1 MKWFWFCFVFVLFF
15 TGCFDDKK
23 AKNHIITNIP
33 EASGIDYCKNSDTFV
48 VANDEGKFYEIDKSG
63 KIINTNSLGKYDL
76 EGVVCEDDIFVFAVE
91 DGKILTVDRKTLSQN
106 ILSIEDIEDFS
117 KNSGIEGIA
126 KLDKN
131 FILSTQSKDKD
142 DAFLIIITL
151 KNNKAKIENKIS
163 SKIIDSS
170 GLDYK
175 NGKLYIVSDK
185 KDKLYIY
192 DIENEEISEKIDL
205 PPFAAEGVALDNENN
220 IWFADDNGAVLKYS
234 LKELS
239 IKNYR

>member
-76 EGVVCEDDIFVFAVE
+76 EGVACEDDKFVFAVE
-91 DGKILTVDRKTLSQN
+91 NGQILTVDRKTLSQN
-106 ILSIEDIEDFS
+106 LLPIEGLKHLG

-126 KLDKN
+126 KIGN
-131 FILSTQSKDKD
+131 QFIISTQSKNKD
-142 DAFLIIITL
+142 DASLIKIKL
-151 KNNKAKIENKIS
+151 QNDKATIENKIS
-163 SKIIDSS
+163 SNIVDSS

-175 NGKLYIVSDK
+175 DGKLYIVSDK

-192 DIENEEISEKIDL
+192 DLENEKITSKIDL
-205 PPFAAEGVALDNENN
+205 PPFAIEGVALDNEDN
-220 IWFADDNGAVLKYS
+220 IWFADDNGAVLRYS

-239 IKNYR
+239 I

>member
-1 MKWFWFCFVFVLFF
+1 MMKLIFSFIFILYFM
-15 TGCFDDKK
+15 GCTDNKDT
-23 AKNHIITNIP
+23 KNHTIIKIP
-33 EASGIDYCKNSDTFV
+33 EASGISYCVNTDTFI

-76 EGVVCEDDIFVFAVE
+76 EGVACEDDKFVFAVE

-106 ILSIEDIEDFS
+106 LLPIEEFKHFG

-163 SKIIDSS
+163 SNIVDSS

-175 NGKLYIVSDK
+175 DGKLYIVSDK

-192 DIENEEISEKIDL
+192 DLENEKITSKIDL
-205 PPFAAEGVALDNENN
+205 PPFAIEGVALDNEDN
-220 IWFADDNGAVLKYS
+220 IWFADDNGAVLRYS

-239 IKNYR
+239 I

>member
-1 MKWFWFCFVFVLFF
+1 MKWFWFYFVFVLFF
-15 TGCFDDKK
+15 TGCLDDKK

-76 EGVVCEDDIFVFAVE
+76 EGVACEDDKFVFAIE

-106 ILSIEDIEDFS
+106 LLPIEEFKHFG

-163 SKIIDSS
+163 SNIVDSS

-175 NGKLYIVSDK
+175 DGKLYIVSDK

-192 DIENEEISEKIDL
+192 DLENEKITSKIVL
-205 PPFAAEGVALDNENN
+205 PPFAIEGVALDNEDN
-220 IWFADDNGAVLKYS
+220 IWFADDNGAVLRYS

-239 IKNYR
+239 I